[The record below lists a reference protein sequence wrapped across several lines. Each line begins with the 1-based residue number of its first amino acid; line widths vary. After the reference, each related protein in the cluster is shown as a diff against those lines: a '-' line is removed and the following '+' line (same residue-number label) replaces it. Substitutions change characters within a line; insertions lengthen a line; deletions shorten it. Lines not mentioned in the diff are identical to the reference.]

1 MAAALPPK
9 ACAFFDLDRTL
20 LDVNSGRLWVKSELA
35 LGYLSRWQAARAG
48 IHLARYHLGF
58 GRIEAIL
65 RDAVATLAGTA
76 EQDLSART
84 TAFYVEAVAHRL
96 RPGAAAA
103 VARHRALGERCVL
116 LTTSSNYL
124 ARLAAADLGLDDI
137 LCSRFEVDATGCFT
151 GRPLEPLCFGAGKV
165 TMATAWAA
173 QAGLSLADCAFYSD
187 SYSDLP
193 MLAAV
198 GRPVAVNPDPRL
210 QRHARA
216 HHWPVE
222 DWGAS
227 GQPPVPGTP
236 RAQK

>member
-1 MAAALPPK
+1 MTARSTL

-48 IHLARYHLGF
+48 LHLARYHLGF
-58 GRIEAIL
+58 GRMEAIL

-96 RPGAAAA
+96 RPGAAAV
-103 VARHRALGERCVL
+103 VARHRAAGDRCVL

-124 ARLAAADLGLDDI
+124 ARLVAADLGLDDI
-137 LCSRFEVDATGCFT
+137 LCSRFEVDAAGCFT

-165 TMATAWAA
+165 TMATAWANE
-173 QAGLSLADCAFYSD
+173 AGIALADCAFYSD
-187 SYSDLP
+187 SYSDHP

-210 QRHARA
+210 LRHARA
-216 HHWPVE
+216 QGWPVE

-227 GQPPVPGTP
+227 ERPLDTTTPPE
-236 RAQK
+236 RK